1 MMMTV
6 MGSDD
11 GEDGGEMM
19 VLMVKV
25 EVVKMVTVVGITAA
39 VSGLYVLIHL
49 VSRTP
54 LQTK

>member
-11 GEDGGEMM
+11 GEDGVEMM
-19 VLMVKV
+19 ALMVKV
-25 EVVKMVTVVGITAA
+25 EVVKMVTVVVITAA
-39 VSGLYVLIHL
+39 VRDLYVLIHF
-49 VSRTP
+49 VSRIP